1 MKKKVAFQKEIEFP
15 TMIGEVSAISLE
27 HDLHFVDESNVE
39 GNLILSGKYKLTEA
53 SRLEE
58 DFNYKIPTEIAL
70 TEKLDLNTSNIEI
83 TDFYYSIEND
93 DIMVCNVELVIDG
106 VELIEIEEELE
117 EREAVLEERECD
129 GDVKEVKDIELP
141 KIEKEAKNEIKESN
155 KSEKVEEI
163 SKKEEVTTSKT
174 IFEKEEKVVEQTK
187 EKTVMTDIL
196 EEEDKET
203 EKSSKEEGNSLF
215 INLKE
220 EKETYGTF
228 LVYIV
233 RQNESINTII
243 EKYNTSLD
251 EIEKYNNLND
261 LNIGTKLIIPIL
273 NDKN

>member
-27 HDLHFVDESNVE
+27 HDMHFVDESNIE

-117 EREAVLEERECD
+117 ERDVVLEERECD
-129 GDVKEVKDIELP
+129 GDVKAVKDIELP

-155 KSEKVEEI
+155 KSEKVEEV
-163 SKKEEVTTSKT
+163 SKKEEVATSKT
-174 IFEKEEKVVEQTK
+174 IFEKEEKVVEKTK
-187 EKTVMTDIL
+187 EKTIMTDVL
-196 EEEDKET
+196 EEDKET
-203 EKSSKEEGNSLF
+203 DKSSKEEGNSLF